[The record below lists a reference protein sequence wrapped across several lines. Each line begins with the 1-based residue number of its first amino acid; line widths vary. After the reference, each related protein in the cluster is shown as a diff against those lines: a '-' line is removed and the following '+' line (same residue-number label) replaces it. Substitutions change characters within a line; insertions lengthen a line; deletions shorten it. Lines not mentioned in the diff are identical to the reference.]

1 MPKVREDRRRCRVSG
16 KSFIR
21 DGAGERE
28 REKKERKRDIVNFK
42 VFFSAVFKI
51 NL

>member
-1 MPKVREDRRRCRVSG
+1 MQSERKISIYKRQ
-16 KSFIR
+16 
-21 DGAGERE
+21 GAGE
-28 REKKERKRDIVNFK
+28 REKKERKRDIVNIK

>member
-16 KSFIR
+16 KLVFIR
-21 DGAGERE
+21 DRGRE
-28 REKKERKRDIVNFK
+28 REKKERNRDIVNFK
-42 VFFSAVFKI
+42 VFYLAVFKI